1 MSIVGLRRRLALVL
15 AVVAALCLLTLGVAC
30 VCTPGH
36 HSGQTVEQTI
46 SSIPVVAVPLAVVG
60 MIWFALL
67 LALPAAVVLLERRR
81 FGFGRASPVLLQR
94 FLL

>member
-60 MIWFALL
+60 IWFALL